1 MRVLHHVWRLSQS
14 GGIPVVVRNLA
25 LGLDPARF
33 ELHVSTVRPRLSE
46 DALEALDGHLVLHP
60 LNVRGSTRLPRARA
74 VSGLARVTARLRP
87 DVLHL
92 HSGTGWQASGAMAFA
107 SKAARILEVHDAPGA
122 GQHGAFTERVEAGM
136 VRRLRFHPLVH
147 SRSVAAT
154 VEAATGV
161 EATLIPLGI
170 DTKRFAASS
179 TPRDEWRRS
188 NGIPLDEMLV
198 VWVGRLVPNKNLSL
212 ALGVMQRLAATAHPP
227 HLAVIGAG
235 DESSVL
241 LGPREDLVDALHA
254 ADIFLSRSNYEGFG
268 LAVLEAMAAGVPVVA
283 TAAGGV
289 VDVVDNGVTGI
300 LAPVGGEAEVAD
312 AVEALIAD
320 DALRARLG
328 RAGTTRAGELFT
340 RDVMVAAYESLYERL
355 ARSGT
360 G

>member
-1 MRVLHHVWRLSQS
+1 MVSAHNSSHGGLVEPGRSSQYIQIVGALSTPPPPVSTRQGRRASDRILCRVARPGAPMRVLHHVWRLSQS

-241 LGPREDLVDALHA
+241 
-254 ADIFLSRSNYEGFG
+254 
-268 LAVLEAMAAGVPVVA
+268 
-283 TAAGGV
+283 
-289 VDVVDNGVTGI
+289 
-300 LAPVGGEAEVAD
+300 
-312 AVEALIAD
+312 D
-320 DALRARLG
+320 DHG
-328 RAGTTRAGELFT
+328 
-340 RDVMVAAYESLYERL
+340 
-355 ARSGT
+355 
-360 G
+360 